1 MRKIDILPYHLF
13 RAEVD
18 KLVSAFG
25 SELVAVHQLGNAKLS
40 GPTTK
45 PAIDIWVEVRDI
57 EKLNNVDLLSEPGD
71 PASLDEFS
79 QKMIQHGYTPRGELG
94 SPGRRF
100 FSRDAEPVGTYQV
113 HVYQF
118 GHFWP
123 ADQQNLAQ
131 GLPRLWVMAQSLGE
145 ISTAKTTSV
154 RTEANYFLAEVIG

>member
-18 KLVSAFG
+18 KLVAAFG

-57 EKLNNVDLLSEPGD
+57 EKLNNVDLLTEPGD
-71 PASLDEFS
+71 PATLDEFS
-79 QKMIQHGYTPRGELG
+79 QKMIEQGYTPRGEQG
-94 SPGRRF
+94 AIGRRL
-100 FSRDAEPVGTYQV
+100 FSRDIDLAGTYQV

-123 ADQQNLAQ
+123 EGQQNLAS
-131 GLPRLWVMAQSLGE
+131 GLPRLWLIEQSLGE
-145 ISTAKTTSV
+145 ISAVKTTSV
-154 RTEANYFLAEVIG
+154 QTKANYFLAEII